1 MRNIDKDFQRDEEVT
16 LPTGL
21 Q

>member
-1 MRNIDKDFQRDEEVT
+1 MRNIDKDFQLDEEVT